1 MTPTARSRIMRA
13 IKKQDTRP
21 EIAVRKMLHAMG
33 YRFRLHR
40 SDLPGTP
47 DIVLPGRRTVV
58 FVHGCFWH
66 QHPGCAKG
74 RMPTSRQDYWQP
86 KLLRNVA
93 RDTTAKA
100 ELEQAA
106 WKVTV
111 VWECELADLD
121 SVRERLASTIPT
133 RTSAVVGK
141 LWDCPGSDTA
151 GEVVRLRLACP

>member
-13 IKKQDTRP
+13 IKKRDTRP
-21 EIAVRKMLHAMG
+21 EITVRKMLHAMG

-58 FVHGCFWH
+58 FVNGCFWH

-74 RMPTSRQDYWQP
+74 RTPTSRREYWHP
-86 KLLRNVA
+86 KLLRNVI
-93 RDTTAKA
+93 RDATAKA
-100 ELEQAA
+100 ELERAA
-106 WKVTV
+106 WKVNV

-121 SVRERLASTIPT
+121 SVRERLASAIQPH
-133 RTSAVVGK
+133 TSALISK
-141 LWDCPGSDTA
+141 PAKRDCLPLTGP
-151 GEVVRLRLACP
+151 CN